1 MLVRFYF
8 PSLRS
13 HSDLLTVTVE
23 SFRKGLFNYYA
34 EILEGKQP
42 LKNGRYSQMIGL
54 PAENVEKE
62 RVRLL
67 GQLEKEIKKHI

>member
-1 MLVRFYF
+1 
-8 PSLRS
+8 
-13 HSDLLTVTVE
+13 
-23 SFRKGLFNYYA
+23 
-34 EILEGKQP
+34 LEGKQP